1 MDLCQCDCHE
11 VNMRLNNNILQNY
24 FAALN
29 NQIIDIKVFHNQ
41 TEQLLSSDEIT
52 NLHAEDLA
60 RQVEKDFIIG
70 KDLSIA
76 DKIFAILSEIAADSK
91 TYLSKLS
98 KLSPI
103 FGNLMSTV
111 NFAK

>member
-1 MDLCQCDCHE
+1 
-11 VNMRLNNNILQNY
+11 MRSNNNILQNY

-29 NQIIDIKVFHNQ
+29 NQINNIKVFHNQ

-60 RQVEKDFIIG
+60 RQVVKDFIIG

-91 TYLSKLS
+91 TYLCKLS

>member
-1 MDLCQCDCHE
+1 
-11 VNMRLNNNILQNY
+11 MRSNNNILQNY

-29 NQIIDIKVFHNQ
+29 NQINNIKVFHNQ

-60 RQVEKDFIIG
+60 RQVVKDFIIG
-70 KDLSIA
+70 KDLSVA
-76 DKIFAILSEIAADSK
+76 EKILAILSEIAADSK

-98 KLSPI
+98 KLSSI

>member
-1 MDLCQCDCHE
+1 
-11 VNMRLNNNILQNY
+11 MRSNNNILQNY

-29 NQIIDIKVFHNQ
+29 NQINNIKVFHNQ

-60 RQVEKDFIIG
+60 QQMVKDFVIG

-76 DKIFAILSEIAADSK
+76 EKILAILSEIAADSK

-98 KLSPI
+98 KLSLI

>member
-1 MDLCQCDCHE
+1 
-11 VNMRLNNNILQNY
+11 MRLNNNILQNY
-24 FAALN
+24 FADLN
-29 NQIIDIKVFHNQ
+29 NQINNLKDFHNQ

-60 RQVEKDFIIG
+60 QQIVKDFVIG
-70 KDLSIA
+70 KDLGIA
-76 DKIFAILSEIAADSK
+76 EKIFAILSEIAADSK

-98 KLSPI
+98 KLSLI

>member
-1 MDLCQCDCHE
+1 
-11 VNMRLNNNILQNY
+11 MRSNNNILQNY

-29 NQIIDIKVFHNQ
+29 TQISNLKVFHNQ
-41 TEQLLSSDEIT
+41 TEQLFNSDELS
-52 NLHAEDLA
+52 NLHAAGLA
-60 RQVEKDFIIG
+60 QQVVDGAIIG
-70 KDLSIA
+70 KDLSVA
-76 DKIFAILSEIAADSK
+76 EKILAILSEVAADSK

>member
-1 MDLCQCDCHE
+1 
-11 VNMRLNNNILQNY
+11 MRLNNNILQNY
-24 FAALN
+24 FADLN
-29 NQIIDIKVFHNQ
+29 NQINNLKDFHNQ

-52 NLHAEDLA
+52 NLHATDLA
-60 RQVEKDFIIG
+60 RQVVKDFIIG
-70 KDLSIA
+70 KDLSVA
-76 DKIFAILSEIAADSK
+76 EKILAILSEIAADSK

-98 KLSPI
+98 KLSLI